1 MEDHE
6 KYPDGF
12 FTEEEL
18 RENSIEKKRNYKSK
32 AQFSLDFYRIL

>member
-18 RENSIEKKRNYKSK
+18 RENSIEKKKKLQEQSP
-32 AQFSLDFYRIL
+32 I